1 MKKLLIAA
9 FVLLVLVQWFV
20 PGKVVW
26 DKNTVLKK
34 GKSFRFETMP
44 VDPSDPFRGR
54 YITLRFK
61 IEEFTTDRT
70 LDHRSYEDI
79 YVLLDND
86 EQGFARV
93 KDVSSVK
100 PTGGQDFIKTP
111 AYISGGYGDT
121 VTIRIEYR
129 FGKFYLQEFKAPK
142 AERDFLNAVNDSA
155 KKTYAL
161 VKVYKGDAVIENV
174 YVNDQPLVQ

>member
-1 MKKLLIAA
+1 MKQLLIAA

-20 PGKVVW
+20 PGKVIW
-26 DKNTVLKK
+26 EKNTALRK

-54 YITLRFK
+54 YITLHFK
-61 IEEFTTDRT
+61 IDEFTLART
-70 LDHRSYEDI
+70 WPYTSSEEV
-79 YVLLDND
+79 YVMLDND
-86 EQGFARV
+86 DKGFARIKGISATRPSNEPDYV
-93 KDVSSVK
+93 KADTYVSFARGDSVTLHIDY
-100 PTGGQDFIKTP
+100 PF
-111 AYISGGYGDT
+111 S
-121 VTIRIEYR
+121 
-129 FGKFYLQEFKAPK
+129 KFFLQEFKAPQ
-142 AERDFLNAVNDSA
+142 AEEDYRNAAGDRT